1 MIFTLLKII
10 FLLEALIF
18 LTAVFMHLVHKNLSL
33 ISLYR
38 IQSFIISIFIFSSAI
53 ATSSVLLMLVGI
65 LMFGVKVIVAPY
77 FFTKLIK
84 DHQLKFTSSMYFNVP
99 LTLLIIATL
108 TGLVH
113 SHYFQPLTIL
123 AKENA
128 NGLLLALATILI
140 SIFLLINRKGGLS
153 QMVGVLSLE
162 NAIVSFAFLSGLEAT
177 PNMQIGIIFDLLV
190 WVVIAS
196 IFAGMIHEKFGTL
209 DSTVMN
215 NLKEE

>member
-1 MIFTLLKII
+1 MIFTLLQII

-18 LTAVFMHLVHKNLSL
+18 LTAVFMHLVHKNLQL

-38 IQSFIISIFIFSSAI
+38 VQSFIVSISIFSSAI
-53 ATSSVLLMLVGI
+53 ATSSILLMFVGI
-65 LMFGVKVIVAPY
+65 LIFGVKVIVAPY

-84 DHQLKFTSSMYFNVP
+84 THKLNLTSSMHFNIP
-99 LTLLIIATL
+99 LTLLIIAIL

-123 AKENA
+123 AKDNS
-128 NGLLLALATILI
+128 NSLLLALAAILI
-140 SIFLLINRKGGLS
+140 SIFLLINRKGVLS

-162 NAIVSFAFLSGLEAT
+162 NAIVSFAFFSGLEAT
-177 PNMQIGIIFDLLV
+177 PNMQIGIIFDLIV
-190 WVVIAS
+190 WIVIVL
-196 IFAGMIHEKFGTL
+196 IFAGMIHDKFGTL

-215 NLKEE
+215 NLIEE

>member
-1 MIFTLLKII
+1 MIFTLLQII
-10 FLLEALIF
+10 FLLEVLIF
-18 LTAVFMHLVHKNLSL
+18 LTTVFMHLAHVNMLL

-38 IQSFIISIFIFSSAI
+38 VQSFIICVLIFGSAIVTSSA
-53 ATSSVLLMLVGI
+53 LLMFAVI

-84 DHQLKFTSSMYFNVP
+84 THNLKFTSSTYLNGPM
-99 LTLLIIATL
+99 TLLAIAIL
-108 TGLVH
+108 TGLAH
-113 SHYFQPLTIL
+113 SHYFQPLIIL
-123 AKENA
+123 AKESA

-140 SIFLLINRKGGLS
+140 SIFLLINRRGVVS

-162 NAIVSFAFLSGLEAT
+162 NAIVSFAFFSGLEAT

-190 WVVIAS
+190 WVIIVY
-196 IFAGMIHEKFGTL
+196 IFAGMIHERFGTL